1 MAATEPLAAAEL
13 AVGPAGTVTSWVQQA
28 SNPNTA
34 GLARAL
40 GSLYLRNGAFP
51 AQPVELYLKLA
62 AVAKGWAKQNLVNI
76 GPVFNV
82 VSGYGADPT
91 GATDSTAKIQNA
103 INACIAAGG
112 GDVYFP
118 ACPSGGFYQIAYGS
132 NAAVLAIEAC
142 SNVRVVG
149 DGYASKIRQLG
160 TCGGHETHMFQVSNA
175 ATRIVFQDIYLDN
188 FAITDPD
195 PSQENHGIQLL
206 GASTDT
212 GNTTN
217 IDIVRVYLGVFVGDG
232 IRLLGDNTGPGHLV
246 EDVRIRR
253 CYANTLG
260 SRSGIGVQRCNQ
272 NVICT
277 DNYLSGKQ
285 GIHFEPTSTSEIS
298 GWTISHNLF
307 TKSPALND
315 FSFDIA
321 GEFPDN
327 TTQIVVA
334 HNILP
339 LAAISILNVQEMSFV
354 GNVAVYNPAESELP
368 ELMLLEQTVQQ
379 VVIRGNVLEHLFA
392 SGATNLATI
401 SLNIDSGVAPSNN
414 NIRDNAL
421 SRLNNSESSVI
432 AMTDSNGTLMQ
443 GNLCVM
449 DSTASATSAA
459 VQATATQ
466 STMQDVCFV
475 GNMVLLTGA
484 SDTEYAYLIES
495 EETGEGA
502 ALGPCCSF
510 FHNYASGLM
519 AYVTALNAEEG
530 APPYPICSSG
540 NMAVG
545 TITEGMFQTTT
556 AITCDANAN
565 GFAAQVTTLQIAAG
579 PNSNSQASPG
589 SICCNLDGGAY
600 FALGYK
606 ETGVSTT
613 TGWLGVGESDQV
625 LGVASVG
632 SASTALFF
640 APGMGLATAGGTEI
654 QWTATR
660 PATLRNLRGE
670 LTAGSADATN
680 TYALRKNGATTAVTF
695 AASNSATSGSDT
707 THSFTVGTGDL
718 ISGIVTKTG
727 SPATP
732 ATNAVLSYGF
742 A

>member
-1 MAATEPLAAAEL
+1 MTASSPLAAQEL
-13 AVGPAGTVTSWVQQA
+13 LVGLTSWVQQA

-40 GSLYLRNGAFP
+40 GSLYLRNGSFP
-51 AQPVELYLKLA
+51 AQPVEMYLKIA

-82 VSGYGADPT
+82 VKFGADPT
-91 GATDSTAKIQNA
+91 GATDSTTKIQAA

-118 ACPSGGFYQIAYGS
+118 ACPAGGFYQIAYAS
-132 NAAVLAIEAC
+132 NAAILAVEAC
-142 SNVRVVG
+142 ANVRLVG

-160 TCGGHETHMFQVSNA
+160 TCGGHETHMIQISNA
-175 ATRIVFQDIYLDN
+175 ATGIAVQDIYLDN

-195 PSQENHGIQLL
+195 GSQENHGIQLL
-206 GASTDT
+206 GASTDS

-232 IRLLGDNTGPGHLV
+232 IRLLGDNTGSDHFV
-246 EDVRIRR
+246 QDVRIRR
-253 CYANTLG
+253 IVANSEG
-260 SRSGIGVQRCNQ
+260 SRSAIGVQRCNQ

-277 DNYLSGKQ
+277 DNWLQGKQ
-285 GIHFEPTSTSEIS
+285 GIHFEPTSTSLIS
-298 GWTISHNLF
+298 GWTITHNLF
-307 TKSPALND
+307 QKATALAD

-327 TTQIVVA
+327 TTQIVVGY
-334 HNILP
+334 NILP
-339 LAAISILNVQEMSFV
+339 LAAISILNVQEMIFV
-354 GNVAVYNPAESELP
+354 GNVAVYNPATSEDP
-368 ELMLLEQTVQQ
+368 ELMLLEQTVRQ
-379 VVIRGNVLEHLFA
+379 VMIRGNVLEHLFA
-392 SGATNLATI
+392 SGSTNLATI

-414 NIRDNAL
+414 VIRDNVL
-421 SRLNNSESSVI
+421 SRVNNFESSVI
-432 AMTDSNGTLMQ
+432 AMTDSSGTLMQ
-443 GNLCVM
+443 GNLCIM

-466 STMQDVCFV
+466 SEMQDVCYV

-484 SDTEYAYLIES
+484 SNTEYAYLIES

-502 ALGPCCSF
+502 SLGPCCSF

-519 AYVTALNAEEG
+519 TYVTAIAPESG
-530 APPYPICSSG
+530 AAPFPICSSG
-540 NMAVG
+540 NMAAG
-545 TITEGMFQTTT
+545 TVTEGMFPETTS
-556 AITCDANAN
+556 ITCDGNAN
-565 GFAAQVTTLQIAAG
+565 GFAAQVTTLQVAAG

-589 SICCNLDGGAY
+589 SLCCNLSGGAY

-606 ETGVSTT
+606 ETGSNTT

-625 LGVASVG
+625 LGAASVG

-640 APGMGLATAGGTEI
+640 APGMGLATAGATEI

-742 A
+742 V